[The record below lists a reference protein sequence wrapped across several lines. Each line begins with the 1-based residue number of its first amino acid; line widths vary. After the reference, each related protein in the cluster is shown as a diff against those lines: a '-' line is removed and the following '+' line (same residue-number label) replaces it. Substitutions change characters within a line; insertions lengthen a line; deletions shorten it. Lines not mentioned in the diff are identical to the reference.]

1 MLNSSGLHYK
11 KHALEVWSTHPGSQW
26 TVSLLVTYF
35 GDLQGV
41 HQSVAGVR
49 LNTRRGP
56 TGRGDT
62 THIGHKA
69 RHQCLVKHCIPV
81 HVSQVGHALDVTE
94 AGQADLG
101 VLGQQLQ
108 SGGKGTM

>member
-1 MLNSSGLHYK
+1 M
-11 KHALEVWSTHPGSQW
+11 
-26 TVSLLVTYF
+26 
-35 GDLQGV
+35 
-41 HQSVAGVR
+41 AGVR

-56 TGRGDT
+56 IERDDT

-69 RHQCLVKHCIPV
+69 RHQRLIEHCIPV

-94 AGQADLG
+94 AGQTDLG